1 MVSPRM
7 CGESACGLE
16 EGVQI
21 RMNKY
26 QAPAAVLGIIAFV
39 FLLAAIGTGMSIPQT
54 TTMTMVTSTIVT
66 NALDSQPV
74 QYLEFFFYALFG
86 ILLVFSIGLAIY
98 IQMVKS

>member
-1 MVSPRM
+1 
-7 CGESACGLE
+7 
-16 EGVQI
+16 
-21 RMNKY
+21 MNKY

-54 TTMTMVTSTIVT
+54 TTTVTVTTISTIVT
-66 NALDSQPV
+66 NAPDSQPV

-98 IQMVKS
+98 TNAVKSE